1 MRTYANSPAAS
12 SNEAKE
18 GRMATHKRWSR
29 TVGTRRGNRIR
40 IYDREPGANLQMA
53 VWDPEKKQYR
63 QVSLGHTDRERATRE
78 AAEMVR
84 LRDAGEW
91 IDSRSLTFG
100 ILSARYLAENTHA
113 RDGSLKTEH
122 YRRGCERYAKYLIDW
137 FGADTPVVELTPER
151 MSGYAAARRNGQING
166 RPVGATAVH
175 QDIKL
180 LKSMMKWATGV
191 YNNGRPLL
199 DRNPLTGFAVPKTRN
214 PIRPLIEAE
223 TVEKLMA
230 VADTVSPLM
239 PLLITLMDSTGR
251 RLSSVLGLRW
261 DDFDFEKRTITW
273 RAELDKKRRTW
284 VVPMPKQAEQALLTF
299 RAEHP
304 AIGSALVF
312 PMKNDPTRAVSR
324 QLAADWLKRAYLG
337 TKIERPKGRLW
348 HPFRR
353 KWATERKDYP
363 LRDLAAAGGW
373 EDLPTALMYQQPD
386 QETLRQVIDHPRDLK
401 KRSQNG

>member
-1 MRTYANSPAAS
+1 
-12 SNEAKE
+12 
-18 GRMATHKRWSR
+18 MATRKRWSR

-40 IYDREPGANLQMA
+40 IYQRSSSGNLQMA
-53 VWDPEKKQYR
+53 VWDPEKKRYK

-91 IDSRSLTFG
+91 IDSRSLTLG
-100 ILSARYLAENTHA
+100 ILVARYLAENTHA

-122 YRRGCERYAKYLIDW
+122 YRRGCERYSKYLIGW

-151 MSGYAAARRNGQING
+151 MAGYAAARRGGQING
-166 RPVGATAVH
+166 HAVGATSVH

-199 DRNPLTGFAVPKTRN
+199 DRNPLTGFAIPKTRN
-214 PIRPLIEAE
+214 PLRPLIEEE
-223 TVEKLMA
+223 TVEKLKV
-230 VADTVSPLM
+230 VAERVSPLM
-239 PLLITLMDSTGR
+239 PLLITLMDSSGR

-284 VVPMPKQAEQALLTF
+284 IVPMPRQAEVALLEY

-312 PMKNDPTRAVSR
+312 PMMSDPTTPVTRH
-324 QLAADWLKRAYLG
+324 LASDWMQRAYRYAG
-337 TKIERPKGRLW
+337 VKRPKGSLW
-348 HPFRR
+348 HAFRR
-353 KWATERKDYP
+353 RWATLRKDYP

-373 EDLPTALMYQQPD
+373 EDLPTALMYQHPD
-386 QETLRQVIDHPRDLK
+386 QETLRRVMDHPKPLQ

>member
-1 MRTYANSPAAS
+1 
-12 SNEAKE
+12 
-18 GRMATHKRWSR
+18 MATRKRWSR

-40 IYDREPGANLQMA
+40 IYQRSASGNLQMA
-53 VWDPEKKQYR
+53 VWDPEKKRYK

-91 IDSRSLTFG
+91 IDSRSLTLG
-100 ILSARYLAENTHA
+100 ILVARYLAENTHA

-122 YRRGCERYAKYLIDW
+122 YRRGCERYSGYLIGW
-137 FGADTPVVELTPER
+137 FGADTPVIELTPER
-151 MSGYAAARRNGQING
+151 MAGYATARRSGQING
-166 RPVGATAVH
+166 RPVGATALH

-180 LKSMMKWATGV
+180 LKTMMKWATGV
-191 YNNGRPLL
+191 YNNGQPLL
-199 DRNPLTGFAVPKTRN
+199 DRNPLTGFAIPKTRN
-214 PIRPLIEAE
+214 PIRPMIDAE

-230 VADTVSPLM
+230 VADRVSLLM

-261 DDFDFEKRTITW
+261 DDFDFDKRTITW
-273 RAELDKKRRTW
+273 RGELDKKRRTW
-284 VVPMPKQAEQALLTF
+284 VVPMPKQAERDLLKF

-312 PMKNDPTRAVSR
+312 PMQNDPTNPVTRH
-324 QLAADWLKRAYLG
+324 LASDWMHRAYRYAR
-337 TKIERPKGRLW
+337 IDRQKGGLW

-353 KWATERKDYP
+353 KWATERKAYP
-363 LRDLAAAGGW
+363 VKDTAAAGGW

-386 QETLRQVIDHPRDLK
+386 DETLRHLIDHPKSFK

>member
-1 MRTYANSPAAS
+1 
-12 SNEAKE
+12 
-18 GRMATHKRWSR
+18 MATRKRWSR

-40 IYDREPGANLQMA
+40 IYQRSASGNLQLA
-53 VWDPEKKQYR
+53 VWDPVKKRYK

-91 IDSRSLTFG
+91 IDSRSLTLG
-100 ILSARYLAENTHA
+100 ILVARYLAENTHA

-122 YRRGCERYAKYLIDW
+122 YRRGCERYSKYLMDW

-151 MSGYAAARRNGQING
+151 MAGYATARRSGQING
-166 RPVGATAVH
+166 HAVGATALH

-199 DRNPLTGFAVPKTRN
+199 DRNPLTGFAIPKTRN
-214 PIRPLIEAE
+214 PIRPMIEEE
-223 TVEKLMA
+223 TVEKLVA
-230 VADTVSPLM
+230 VAERVSPLM

-261 DDFDFEKRTITW
+261 DDFDFDKRTITW

-284 VVPMPKQAEQALLTF
+284 IVPMPTQAEVALLEY
-299 RAEHP
+299 RGEHP

-312 PMKNDPTRAVSR
+312 PMMSEPTKPVTRH
-324 QLAADWLKRAYLG
+324 LASDWMKRAYRYAG
-337 TKIERPKGRLW
+337 VKRPKGSLW
-348 HPFRR
+348 HAFRR
-353 KWATERKDYP
+353 RWATLRKDHP

-373 EDLPTALMYQQPD
+373 EDLPTALMYQHPD
-386 QETLRQVIDHPRDLK
+386 QETLRRVIDHPKPLK

>member
-12 SNEAKE
+12 QNEA
-18 GRMATHKRWSR
+18 RRAVMATRKRWSR

-40 IYDREPGANLQMA
+40 IYQRAASGNLQMA

-91 IDSRSLTFG
+91 IDSRSLTLG
-100 ILSARYLAENTHA
+100 IMVARYLAENTHA
-113 RDGSLKTEH
+113 RDCSWKTEH

-137 FGADTPVVELTPER
+137 FGADTPVVELRPER
-151 MSGYAAARRNGQING
+151 MAAYAAARRNGQING
-166 RPVGATAVH
+166 RAVGATAVH

-214 PIRPLIEAE
+214 PIRPMIEAE

-230 VADTVSPLM
+230 VADPVSPLL

-261 DDFDFEKRTITW
+261 DDFDFRKRTITW
-273 RAELDKKRRTW
+273 RAELDKKRRRG
-284 VVPMPKQAEQALLTF
+284 VVPMPTQAEEALLKS

-304 AIGSALVF
+304 GVGRALVF
-312 PMKNDPTRAVSR
+312 PMKNHPTRSVSR
-324 QLAADWLKRAYLG
+324 QLAADWLKRAYRHA
-337 TKIERPKGRLW
+337 KIERTKGGLW

-353 KWATERKDYP
+353 KWATARKGYP
-363 LRDLAAAGGW
+363 VRDVADAGGW
-373 EDLPTALMYQQPD
+373 EGIPTTMM
-386 QETLRQVIDHPRDLK
+386 
-401 KRSQNG
+401 

>member
-1 MRTYANSPAAS
+1 
-12 SNEAKE
+12 
-18 GRMATHKRWSR
+18 MATRKRWSR

-40 IYDREPGANLQMA
+40 IYQRAASGNLQMA

-122 YRRGCERYAKYLIDW
+122 YRRGCERYIKYLIAW
-137 FGADTPVVELTPER
+137 FGADTPVIELTPER
-151 MSGYAAARRNGQING
+151 MTGYATARRSGQING

-180 LKSMMKWATGV
+180 LKSMLKWATGV

-214 PIRPLIEAE
+214 PIRPMIEAE

-230 VADTVSPLM
+230 VADQVTPLL

-261 DDFDFEKRTITW
+261 DDFNFEKRTITW

-284 VVPMPKQAEQALLTF
+284 LVPMPEEAEQALLKF

-312 PMKNDPTRAVSR
+312 PMKNDPKRPVSR
-324 QLAADWLKRAYLG
+324 QLAADWLKRAYRYAG
-337 TKIERPKGRLW
+337 IVRPKGGLW

-386 QETLRQVIDHPRDLK
+386 EDTLRHVIDHPKPLK
-401 KRSQNG
+401 KRSQNS

>member
-1 MRTYANSPAAS
+1 
-12 SNEAKE
+12 
-18 GRMATHKRWSR
+18 
-29 TVGTRRGNRIR
+29 
-40 IYDREPGANLQMA
+40 L
-53 VWDPEKKQYR
+53 
-63 QVSLGHTDRERATRE
+63 
-78 AAEMVR
+78 
-84 LRDAGEW
+84 
-91 IDSRSLTFG
+91 G
-100 ILSARYLAENTHA
+100 ILVTRYLAENTHA

-122 YRRGCERYAKYLIDW
+122 YRRGCERYSKYLIGW
-137 FGADTPVVELTPER
+137 FGADTPVIELTPER
-151 MSGYAAARRNGQING
+151 MTGYATARRNGQING

-191 YNNGRPLL
+191 YNNGHPLL
-199 DRNPLTGFAVPKTRN
+199 DRNPLTGFATPKTRN
-214 PIRPLIEAE
+214 PIRPLIDAD

-230 VADTVSPLM
+230 VAGRVSPLM

-273 RAELDKKRRTW
+273 RAELDKKRRMW
-284 VVPMPKQAEQALLTF
+284 VVPMPKQAEVALLKF

-312 PMKNDPTRAVSR
+312 PMKDDPTMPVTRH
-324 QLAADWLKRAYLG
+324 LASDWMHRAYRYAG
-337 TKIERPKGRLW
+337 VDRPKGGLW

-353 KWATERKDYP
+353 KWATERKDHP
-363 LRDLAAAGGW
+363 LKDLAAAGGW

-386 QETLRQVIDHPRDLK
+386 QDTLRRVIDHPRPLK
-401 KRSQNG
+401 KRSQNGRPEGAR

>member
-1 MRTYANSPAAS
+1 
-12 SNEAKE
+12 
-18 GRMATHKRWSR
+18 MATRKRWSR

-40 IYDREPGANLQMA
+40 IYERGSSGNLQMA
-53 VWDPEKKQYR
+53 VWDPERRRYK
-63 QVSLGHTDRERATRE
+63 QVSLGHDDRERATRE

-91 IDSRSLTFG
+91 IDSRSLTLG
-100 ILSARYLAENTHA
+100 ILVARYLAENTHA

-122 YRRGCERYAKYLIDW
+122 YRRGCERYAKYLVGW

-151 MSGYAAARRNGQING
+151 MAGYAAARRGGQING
-166 RPVGATAVH
+166 RAVGATSLH

-199 DRNPLTGFAVPKTRN
+199 DRNPLTGFAIPKTRN
-214 PIRPLIEAE
+214 PIRPMIEQE

-230 VADTVSPLM
+230 VAGRVSPLM

-261 DDFDFEKRTITW
+261 DDFDFEKRTIIW

-284 VVPMPKQAEQALLTF
+284 IVPMPKVAEQALLEY
-299 RAEHP
+299 RSEHP

-312 PMKNDPTRAVSR
+312 PMRNDPTKPVTRH
-324 QLAADWLKRAYLG
+324 LASDWMKRAYRYAG
-337 TKIERPKGRLW
+337 ITRPKGSLW
-348 HPFRR
+348 HAFRR
-353 KWATERKDYP
+353 RWITLRKDYP
-363 LRDLAAAGGW
+363 LRDLAAAAGW
-373 EDLPTALMYQQPD
+373 EDLPTALMYQHPD
-386 QETLRQVIDHPRDLK
+386 QETLRRVIDHPKPLE

>member
-1 MRTYANSPAAS
+1 
-12 SNEAKE
+12 
-18 GRMATHKRWSR
+18 MATRKRWSR

-40 IYDREPGANLQMA
+40 IYQREASGNLQMA

-91 IDSRSLTFG
+91 IDSRSLTLG
-100 ILSARYLAENTHA
+100 ILVARYLAENTHA

-122 YRRGCERYAKYLIDW
+122 YRRGCERYAKYLIGW
-137 FGADTPVVELTPER
+137 FGADTPVIELTPER
-151 MSGYAAARRNGQING
+151 MTGYGAARRSGEING
-166 RPVGATAVH
+166 RAVGATSLH

-199 DRNPLTGFAVPKTRN
+199 DRNPLTGFAIPKTRN
-214 PIRPLIEAE
+214 PIRPMIEEE

-230 VADTVSPLM
+230 VAERVSQLM

-284 VVPMPKQAEQALLTF
+284 MVPMPTQAEVALLKY

-304 AIGSALVF
+304 TIGSALVF
-312 PMKNDPTRAVSR
+312 PMMSDPTKPVTRH
-324 QLAADWLKRAYLG
+324 LASDWMKRAYRYAEI
-337 TKIERPKGRLW
+337 KRPKGSLW
-348 HPFRR
+348 HAFRR
-353 KWATERKDYP
+353 KWATLRKDYP

-373 EDLPTALMYQQPD
+373 EDLPTALMYQHPD
-386 QETLRQVIDHPRDLK
+386 QETLRRVMDHPKPLE

>member
-1 MRTYANSPAAS
+1 
-12 SNEAKE
+12 
-18 GRMATHKRWSR
+18 MATRKRWSR

-40 IYDREPGANLQMA
+40 IYQRAASGNLQMA

-91 IDSRSLTFG
+91 IDSRSLTLG
-100 ILSARYLAENTHA
+100 IMVARYLAENTHA

-122 YRRGCERYAKYLIDW
+122 YRRGCERYAKYLIGW
-137 FGADTPVVELTPER
+137 FGADTPVIELTPER
-151 MSGYAAARRNGQING
+151 MTGYATARRAGEING

-191 YNNGRPLL
+191 YDNGRPLL
-199 DRNPLTGFAVPKTRN
+199 DRNPLTGFAVPKTRD
-214 PIRPLIEAE
+214 PRRPMIDAD
-223 TVEKLMA
+223 TVEKLLT
-230 VADTVSPLM
+230 VADRISPLL
-239 PLLITLMDSTGR
+239 PLLIVLMESTGR

-273 RAELDKKRRTW
+273 RAELDKKRKTW
-284 VVPMPKQAEQALLTF
+284 VVPMPTKAERALLAF
-299 RAEHP
+299 RAAHP

-312 PMKNDPTRAVSR
+312 PMKHDPMKPISR
-324 QLAADWLKRAYLG
+324 HHASVWLERAYRRAGLQRQRQG
-337 TKIERPKGRLW
+337 LW

-353 KWATERKDYP
+353 KWATDRKSYP
-363 LRDLAAAGGW
+363 VRDVAAAGGW
-373 EDLPTALMYQQPD
+373 DDLPTAMMYQHAD
-386 QETLRQVIDHPRDLK
+386 QDTLREVIDNPK
-401 KRSQNG
+401 QPQKRSQQG

>member
-1 MRTYANSPAAS
+1 
-12 SNEAKE
+12 
-18 GRMATHKRWSR
+18 MATRKRWSR

-40 IYDREPGANLQMA
+40 IYQRSTSANLQMA
-53 VWDPEKKQYR
+53 IWDPEKKLYK
-63 QVSLGHTDRERATRE
+63 QVSLGHSDRERATRE

-91 IDSRSLTFG
+91 IDSRSLTLG
-100 ILSARYLAENTHA
+100 ILVARYLAENTHA

-122 YRRGCERYAKYLIDW
+122 YRRGCERYSGYLIGW
-137 FGADTPVVELTPER
+137 FGADTPVIELTPER
-151 MSGYAAARRNGQING
+151 MAGYATARRSGQING
-166 RPVGATAVH
+166 RAVGATALH

-191 YNNGRPLL
+191 YNNGKPLL
-199 DRNPLTGFAVPKTRN
+199 DRNPLTGFAIPKTRD
-214 PIRPLIEAE
+214 PIRPLIDAE
-223 TVEKLMA
+223 TVEKLMT
-230 VADTVSPLM
+230 VADRVSPLM

-273 RAELDKKRRTW
+273 RPELDKKRRKW
-284 VVPMPKQAEQALLTF
+284 VVPMPKQAEVALLKF

-312 PMKNDPTRAVSR
+312 PMMNDPTKAVTR
-324 QLAADWLKRAYLG
+324 HLASDWMHRAYRYAG
-337 TKIERPKGRLW
+337 IDRQKGGLW

-353 KWATERKDYP
+353 KWATERKAYP
-363 LRDLAAAGGW
+363 VRDTAAAGGW

-386 QETLRQVIDHPRDLK
+386 EDTLRHLIDHPKSFK

>member
-1 MRTYANSPAAS
+1 
-12 SNEAKE
+12 
-18 GRMATHKRWSR
+18 MATRKRWSR

-40 IYDREPGANLQMA
+40 IYQRAASGNLQMA

-122 YRRGCERYAKYLIDW
+122 YRRGCERYIKYLIAW
-137 FGADTPVVELTPER
+137 FGADTPVIELTPER
-151 MSGYAAARRNGQING
+151 MTGYATARRSGQING

-214 PIRPLIEAE
+214 PIRPMIEAE

-230 VADTVSPLM
+230 VADRVTQLL

-284 VVPMPKQAEQALLTF
+284 LVPMPEEAEQALLKF

-312 PMKNDPTRAVSR
+312 PMKNDPQRPVSR
-324 QLAADWLKRAYLG
+324 QLAADWLKRAYRYAG
-337 TKIERPKGRLW
+337 IVRPKGGLW

-386 QETLRQVIDHPRDLK
+386 EDTLRHVIDHPKPLK
-401 KRSQNG
+401 KRSQNS

>member
-1 MRTYANSPAAS
+1 
-12 SNEAKE
+12 
-18 GRMATHKRWSR
+18 MATRKRWSR

-40 IYDREPGANLQMA
+40 IYQREASGNLQMA
-53 VWDPEKKQYR
+53 VWDPAKKQYK

-78 AAEMVR
+78 AAELVR

-91 IDSRSLTFG
+91 IDSRSLTLG
-100 ILSARYLAENTHA
+100 ILVARYLAENTHA

-122 YRRGCERYAKYLIDW
+122 YRRGCERYAQYLIGW
-137 FGADTPVVELTPER
+137 FGADTPVIELTPER

-214 PIRPLIEAE
+214 PLRPLIEAE

-230 VADTVSPLM
+230 VADRVSPLLG
-239 PLLITLMDSTGR
+239 LLITLMDATGR

-273 RAELDKKRRTW
+273 RPELDKKRHGW
-284 VVPMPKQAEQALLTF
+284 VVPMPKQAERALLKF
-299 RAEHP
+299 RAEQP
-304 AIGSALVF
+304 TIGSALVF
-312 PMKNDPTRAVSR
+312 PMANDSTKPVTRH
-324 QLAADWLKRAYLG
+324 LASDWMKRAYRYAG
-337 TKIERPKGRLW
+337 IVRQKGSLW
-348 HPFRR
+348 HAFRR
-353 KWATERKDYP
+353 KWATERKNYP
-363 LRDLAAAGGW
+363 VRDVAAAGGW
-373 EDLPTALMYQQPD
+373 EDLPTALMYTHPDLDTLQQ
-386 QETLRQVIDHPRDLK
+386 VMDHPKPLK
-401 KRSQNG
+401 KRSHKG

>member
-1 MRTYANSPAAS
+1 
-12 SNEAKE
+12 
-18 GRMATHKRWSR
+18 MATRKRWSR

-40 IYDREPGANLQMA
+40 IYQRAASGNLQMA
-53 VWDPEKKQYR
+53 VWNPEKKQYR
-63 QVSLGHTDRERATRE
+63 LVSLGHTDRERATRE
-78 AAEMVR
+78 AAELVR

-91 IDSRSLTFG
+91 IDSQSLTLG

-122 YRRGCERYAKYLIDW
+122 YRRGCERYIKYLIAW
-137 FGADTPVVELTPER
+137 FGADTPVIELTPER
-151 MSGYAAARRNGQING
+151 MTGYATARRSGQING

-175 QDIKL
+175 QDVKL

-214 PIRPLIEAE
+214 PIRPMIDAE

-230 VADTVSPLM
+230 VADRVSPLM

-261 DDFDFEKRTITW
+261 DDFDFEKETITW

-284 VVPMPKQAEQALLTF
+284 VVPMPKQAKQALLEF
-299 RAEHP
+299 RAKHP

-312 PMKNDPTRAVSR
+312 PMMNDPTKPVTRH
-324 QLAADWLKRAYLG
+324 LASDWMHRAYRYAG
-337 TKIERPKGRLW
+337 IDRQKGGLW

-353 KWATERKDYP
+353 KWATERKKYP
-363 LRDLAAAGGW
+363 VRDTAAAGGW

-386 QETLRQVIDHPRDLK
+386 EDTLRRVIDHPKPLK
-401 KRSQNG
+401 KRSQNS